1 MLWYTVKMLDLEYH
15 LLILLFFLFQPIFV
29 QHIVVARETKLWKII
44 STRGLQERA
53 TSKVGK
59 NLQKTPKYQEYI
71 KREAIPEMMKKI
83 SKSLT
88 EKRIE
93 KKELKPNPPTQ
104 LRIALRKKRSR
115 GIKVA
120 FVNPSHFTKKNLP
133 PMSWY

>member
-1 MLWYTVKMLDLEYH
+1 MNIIYLCYFSSYFSPYSYNISSLPGKQNFEKSSAPGDFKKEPH
-15 LLILLFFLFQPIFV
+15 LKS
-29 QHIVVARETKLWKII
+29 AKTCK
-44 STRGLQERA
+44 
-53 TSKVGK
+53 
-59 NLQKTPKYQEYI
+59 KTPKYQEYI

-133 PMSWY
+133 PMS